1 MQSEFTI
8 TTTLP
13 ANVQADINNA
23 TDEQR
28 QAFRD
33 ALDVHDE
40 AARLYGEGSPRT
52 KAASRRALDA
62 LPASIR
68 AMSELGRIE
77 LGAMAAMPMN
87 RKERRAMARA
97 RKKGAA

>member
-52 KAASRRALDA
+52 KAASRMPS
-62 LPASIR
+62 PAWPAAPAHGQAR
-68 AMSELGRIE
+68 RTGRSVSGSASA
-77 LGAMAAMPMN
+77 GAQGH
-87 RKERRAMARA
+87 RS
-97 RKKGAA
+97 